1 MAQADS
7 VPSAVRV
14 LITGA
19 IAKCSTSLF
28 RSGHEITAGRERQRA
43 GSVYLHPH
51 PARLK
56 DGADYLALV
65 LSALSPYSTT
75 FDETAQNFC
84 NKRDIRKIEVT
95 HLNVT
100 SDLACASQ
108 RAVEAAVR
116 RAA

>member
-19 IAKCSTSLF
+19 SARTSTSPF
-28 RSGHEITAGRERQRA
+28 RSGPEIIAGRERQLA
-43 GSVYLHPH
+43 FYLHPH
-51 PARLK
+51 PVRFR
-56 DGADYLALV
+56 DGADCLALG

-75 FDETAQNFC
+75 LDETAQNVR
-84 NKRDIRKIEVT
+84 NGRDIRKIEVKL
-95 HLNVT
+95 LNVA
-100 SDLACASQ
+100 SDPAAASQ

>member
-19 IAKCSTSLF
+19 SAKPSTSPF
-28 RSGHEITAGRERQRA
+28 RSGPEIIASRETQPV
-43 GSVYLHPH
+43 GSIYLHPY
-51 PARLK
+51 PIRFK
-56 DGADYLALV
+56 DGADCPALV

-75 FDETAQNFC
+75 LDETAQNVR
-84 NKRDIRKIEVT
+84 NGRDIRKIEARL
-95 HLNVT
+95 LNVA
-100 SDLACASQ
+100 SDPAATSQ